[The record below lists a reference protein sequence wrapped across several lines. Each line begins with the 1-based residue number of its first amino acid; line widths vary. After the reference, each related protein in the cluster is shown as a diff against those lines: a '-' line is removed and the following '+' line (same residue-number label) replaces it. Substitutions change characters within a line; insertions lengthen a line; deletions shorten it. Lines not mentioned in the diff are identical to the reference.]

1 MLTPT
6 HPITQAMPGSRRK
19 LRVQLVDLGG
29 APYVLVRKADFEQL
43 RQLAERNRE
52 DAAPFGRESIG
63 PDLRARRHQ
72 VGLTLS
78 QVARRAGIAV
88 ETLSRIEN
96 GRTDPSVK
104 TVRSVLRALEGGP

>member
-1 MLTPT
+1 
-6 HPITQAMPGSRRK
+6 MPGTRRK
-19 LRVQLVDLGG
+19 LRVQLLDLGG
-29 APYVLVRKADFEQL
+29 IPYVLVRKDDFEQL

-52 DAAPFGRESIG
+52 DAAPFGKESVG

-72 VGLTLS
+72 AGLTLA

-96 GRTDPSVK
+96 GRTNPTVG
-104 TVRSVLRALEGGP
+104 TVRSVMRALEEGP

>member
-1 MLTPT
+1 MEVAT
-6 HPITQAMPGSRRK
+6 SERRTI
-19 LRVQLVDLGG
+19 RVQPLDLSGQ
-29 APYVLVRKADFEQL
+29 PYVLVRKADFEQL
-43 RQLAERNRE
+43 RLLAERNRV
-52 DAAPFGRESIG
+52 DAAPFGQESVG

-72 VGLTLS
+72 AGLTLS